1 MAASGVCRYA
11 ELGVRLSLAA
21 IWARLRLARLTIAK
35 NQTLYNGFVYM
46 HLGVLRRGL
55 SSKRAVGEPP
65 RTRTENRLIK
75 SPSLTASGRPVAHS
89 LPFAPIRF
97 ELDFT
102 LASFRG

>member
-75 SPSLTASGRPVAHS
+75 SPSHAAPVQRFSHS
-89 LPFAPIRF
+89 QPFVTGPF

-102 LASFRG
+102 PASLCG